1 VRRLTGVAAPLARIC
16 ATASRSAATLE
27 AVQSAN
33 QSRED
38 VGREGATGGLEPSR
52 GRFYSARRAAI
63 ERVLRIAYRG
73 DWPARV
79 WGQLPG
85 RTRVRV
91 EHHTLAVR
99 APGRTPLR
107 LAFASD
113 LHIGPTTPVALLERA
128 FDAMA
133 AARPDVL
140 ALGGDYVFLEAT
152 PARAELLARLVAR
165 VPAAVKIAVL
175 GNHDLWTHHARLEA
189 ALRRACVS
197 VLVNDAV
204 QLRDTA
210 LGAAHDDVALVGL
223 DDPWTGAPDRA
234 ATLAAAGSA
243 AVRLAICHAP
253 EGTTHL
259 AGEVALMLCGHTHGG
274 HVALP
279 GGTPILV
286 PGPLG
291 RRYSSGVFDVRGT
304 TLIVSRGLGGIEL
317 PLRSYAPPDV
327 RIVDVVARPR

>member
-1 VRRLTGVAAPLARIC
+1 MRGQGV
-16 ATASRSAATLE
+16 SA
-27 AVQSAN
+27 
-33 QSRED
+33 
-38 VGREGATGGLEPSR
+38 EGTVVHDPEPSR
-52 GRFYSARRAAI
+52 GRFYSARRGVI
-63 ERVLRIAYRG
+63 ERVLRVAYRG

-79 WGQLPG
+79 WGRLPG

-91 EHHTLAVR
+91 EHHALAVR
-99 APGRTPLR
+99 EPGRAPLR

-128 FDAMA
+128 FDALA
-133 AARPDVL
+133 AAKPDVL

-152 PARAELLARLVAR
+152 RERAALLGSLVAR
-165 VPAAVKIAVL
+165 VPAAVKVAVL
-175 GNHDLWTHHARLEA
+175 GNHDLWTHHRRLEEVLA
-189 ALRRACVS
+189 RAGVS

-204 QLRDTA
+204 RLRDTA

-223 DDPWTGAPDRA
+223 DDPWTGLPDGGA
-234 ATLAAAGSA
+234 ALAAAGDA
-243 AVRLAICHAP
+243 PVRLAVCHAP

-259 AGEVALMLCGHTHGG
+259 AGEVALLLCGHTHGG

-279 GGTPILV
+279 GGRPLIV

-291 RRYSSGVFDVRGT
+291 RRYSSGVFEVRGT

-317 PLRSYAPPDV
+317 PLRSFAPPDV
-327 RIVDVVARPR
+327 RLIDVVARGAGSVSRPVS